1 MAEAADKHVAE
12 SVNEDHIGW
21 IRYEPVRRRSEDPDA
36 VGAAVR
42 GDGAWVFISRHQAS
56 QLAHADGIFRQHQQ
70 PRKHE
75 TGQEKQMTG
84 IDATRQLVA
93 LCGDGRYRAYIGGTF
108 GYALPGS
115 WAKWAEATTALAT
128 EAARI
133 EKGRRNREATPAQ
146 EPAKP

>member
-1 MAEAADKHVAE
+1 MP
-12 SVNEDHIGW
+12 I
-21 IRYEPVRRRSEDPDA
+21 RRRSDDPHA

-42 GDGAWVFISRHQAS
+42 GTMAWVFISRHEAS
-56 QLAHADGIFRQHQQ
+56 QLAHADVIFRLHQQ
-70 PRKHE
+70 LRERE

-115 WAKWAEATTALAT
+115 WAKWNEARRVVVKFEATRT
-128 EAARI
+128 
-133 EKGRRNREATPAQ
+133 
-146 EPAKP
+146 